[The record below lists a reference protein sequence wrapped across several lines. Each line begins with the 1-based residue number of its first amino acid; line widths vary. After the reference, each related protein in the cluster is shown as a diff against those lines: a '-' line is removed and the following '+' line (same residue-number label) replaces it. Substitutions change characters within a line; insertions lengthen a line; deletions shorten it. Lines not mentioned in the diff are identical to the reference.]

1 MFENPFLVSHQEIKW
16 KNKKPFSK
24 VFNDRYFQDS
34 ALEEIENVFIE
45 PNGLREKFKSRKF
58 TLVGEL
64 GFGLGISFLYTLKVF
79 KEHNKKSLN
88 YLDFVSVEKFL
99 PTVKQIRKAASLFP
113 ELEEISQIFLKH
125 YHPIHNGIIKIHL
138 PECNA
143 ALTIINADIQEAFK
157 LIQHNIGKFDAWYL
171 DGFDP
176 KQNPEMWTS
185 QVIKNINKYSKNYA
199 TFGTYTS
206 SGLLKKSLNDN
217 QIDYQKVDGF
227 KKRHKLVGSLNTNE
241 DTSNTPL
248 PKKIAVIGSGIAAA
262 GVVHALAKLR
272 ISCDVFEKNSHLHTG
287 ASGNHAAAMYP
298 KFQFNN
304 SAMNRFLVQSYFF
317 AYQQMLQFSE
327 SFYPSKARFFGMNE
341 RTAKWIERVSANDS
355 FPLFKEV
362 AQNSASI
369 QGGVLAQTDFLK
381 GAYLEPRKLTERI
394 FKNSPSK
401 IHFNHDL
408 ISIKHNSNLATLSFA
423 NGKSYE
429 YDAVIL
435 AIGSGLQQWIEG
447 LQVSKGHIIGI
458 PKKYV
463 RKISQPIHHQGYI
476 LPPLNDY
483 IWMGSTYE
491 HEYRDLEISSKQIYK
506 ILNAQK
512 MFLKSDEIPDEEI
525 LVRASERVSRSN
537 KFPIAAKIS
546 QNHCLYAVGALG
558 SRGFSSSFLCGEV
571 VANQI
576 RGGFIP
582 VDDEVLENLEV

>member
-24 VFNDRYFQDS
+24 IFNDRYFQDS

-99 PTVKQIRKAASLFP
+99 PTVKQIKKAASLFP

-138 PECNA
+138 PEFNA

-248 PKKIAVIGSGIAAA
+248 PKK
-262 GVVHALAKLR
+262 LL
-272 ISCDVFEKNSHLHTG
+272 L
-287 ASGNHAAAMYP
+287 
-298 KFQFNN
+298 
-304 SAMNRFLVQSYFF
+304 
-317 AYQQMLQFSE
+317 
-327 SFYPSKARFFGMNE
+327 
-341 RTAKWIERVSANDS
+341 
-355 FPLFKEV
+355 
-362 AQNSASI
+362 
-369 QGGVLAQTDFLK
+369 
-381 GAYLEPRKLTERI
+381 
-394 FKNSPSK
+394 
-401 IHFNHDL
+401 
-408 ISIKHNSNLATLSFA
+408 
-423 NGKSYE
+423 
-429 YDAVIL
+429 
-435 AIGSGLQQWIEG
+435 
-447 LQVSKGHIIGI
+447 
-458 PKKYV
+458 
-463 RKISQPIHHQGYI
+463 
-476 LPPLNDY
+476 
-483 IWMGSTYE
+483 
-491 HEYRDLEISSKQIYK
+491 
-506 ILNAQK
+506 
-512 MFLKSDEIPDEEI
+512 
-525 LVRASERVSRSN
+525 
-537 KFPIAAKIS
+537 
-546 QNHCLYAVGALG
+546 
-558 SRGFSSSFLCGEV
+558 
-571 VANQI
+571 
-576 RGGFIP
+576 
-582 VDDEVLENLEV
+582 

>member
-45 PNGLREKFKSRKF
+45 PNGLREKFKSQKF

-79 KEHNKKSLN
+79 IEHDKKSLN

-99 PTVKQIRKAASLFP
+99 PTVTQIRKAASLFP
-113 ELEEISQIFLKH
+113 ELEKVSQVFLKH
-125 YHPIHNGIIKIHL
+125 YHPLHNGIIKIHL
-138 PECNA
+138 EEFNA
-143 ALTIINADIQEAFK
+143 ALTIINADIQDAFK
-157 LIQHNIGKFDAWYL
+157 LIQHNYEKFDAWFL

-185 QVIKNINKYSKNYA
+185 KVVENIKKCSKNNA

-206 SGLLKKSLNDN
+206 SGLLKKSLNEN
-217 QIDYQKVDGF
+217 QIAYQKVSGF
-227 KKRHKLVGSLNTNE
+227 KKRHKLMGSLNSNE
-241 DTSNTPL
+241 DSLTTPL
-248 PKKIAVIGSGIAAA
+248 PKKIAVIGGGIAAA
-262 GVVHALAKLR
+262 GVVHAFTKLK
-272 ISCDVFEKNSHLHTG
+272 ISCDVFEKNSQLHTG

-298 KFQFNN
+298 KFQLNN
-304 SAMNRFLVQSYFF
+304 SAMNRFLVQGYFF
-317 AYQQMLQFSE
+317 AYQQMLQFRE
-327 SFYPSKARFFGMNE
+327 SFYPSKAKFFGMNE
-341 RTAKWIERVSANDS
+341 RTAKWIERVSTNDAFS
-355 FPLFKEV
+355 LFKEFKD
-362 AQNSASI
+362 NGASI
-369 QGGVLAQTDFLK
+369 HEGVLAQTNFLK
-381 GAYLEPRKLTERI
+381 GAYLEPRKLTESI

-408 ISIKHNSNLATLSFA
+408 ISIKHKSNLTTLAFS

-435 AIGSGLQQWIEG
+435 AVGSDLQQWIEG

-463 RKISQPIHHQGYI
+463 CKISQPIHHQGYI
-476 LPPLNDY
+476 LPPLDDY

-491 HEYRDLEISSKQIYK
+491 HEYRDLEISSKQMYK

-512 MFLKSDEIPDEEI
+512 MFLKSTEIPDEEI

-546 QNHCLYAVGALG
+546 QNQSLYAVGALG

-576 RGGFIP
+576 RNGFIP
-582 VDDEVLENLEV
+582 VDYEVLKNLEV

>member
-1 MFENPFLVSHQEIKW
+1 VFENPFLVSHQEIKW

-45 PNGLREKFKSRKF
+45 PNGLREKFKSQKF

-99 PTVKQIRKAASLFP
+99 PTVKQIRKAAALFP
-113 ELEEISQIFLKH
+113 ELETVSQVFLKH
-125 YHPIHNGIIKIHL
+125 YYPIHNGIIKIHL
-138 PECNA
+138 EEFNA
-143 ALTIINADIQEAFK
+143 ALTIINVDIQDAFK
-157 LIQHNIGKFDAWYL
+157 LTEHNYGKFDAWFL

-176 KQNPEMWTS
+176 KQNPEMWTPEIVNS
-185 QVIKNINKYSKNYA
+185 IKKCSKNNA

-206 SGLLKKSLNDN
+206 SGLLKKSLNDS
-217 QIDYQKVDGF
+217 QIAYQKVSGF

-262 GVVHALAKLR
+262 GVVHAFAKLN

-298 KFQFNN
+298 KFQLNN

-341 RTAKWIERVSANDS
+341 RTAKWIEIVNANDS
-355 FPLFKEV
+355 FSLFREV
-362 AQNSASI
+362 AENSGSI
-369 QGGVLAQTDFLK
+369 HERALAQTDFLK
-381 GAYLEPRKLTERI
+381 GAYLEPRKLTESI
-394 FKNSPSK
+394 YKNSSSK

-408 ISIKHNSNLATLSFA
+408 ISIKQKSNLATLSFS

-447 LQVSKGHIIGI
+447 LQVSKGHIIGV

-463 RKISQPIHHQGYI
+463 RKISQPVHHQGYI

-483 IWMGSTYE
+483 VWMGSTYE

-506 ILNAQK
+506 ILDAQK
-512 MFLKSDEIPDEEI
+512 MFLKSSEIPDEEI
-525 LVRASERVSRSN
+525 LVRVSERVSRSN

-546 QNHCLYAVGALG
+546 QNHYLYAVGALG

-576 RGGFIP
+576 RNGFIP
-582 VDDEVLENLEV
+582 VDNEVLENLEV